1 MCENSYCSTLKAWTR
16 RICGTLILLQCD
28 RAALQMWSP
37 TGVKLMEGCDA
48 RAVYGHTPSQL
59 PNEIPRPGGIQ

>member
-16 RICGTLILLQCD
+16 RICTLILLQCD

>member
-1 MCENSYCSTLKAWTR
+1 MVLTLNAEWTR
-16 RICGTLILLQCD
+16 RICGTLLLLQCD
-28 RAALQMWSP
+28 RAALQRWSP